1 MSYEVMMNP
10 GQFSW
15 FAFHV
20 RAKFEEIVAINL
32 SRKGFEPFL
41 PTYKPRNGLI
51 EQRHCE
57 IPLFP
62 NYVFCRVQAE
72 DLSSLLMTPGVM
84 QIAGTAAGVKPVDE
98 DEIAAIKRI
107 VRGARYY
114 QPYPFWKTGRKVRVA
129 GGELHNLEG
138 MRAESRNGNGIIL
151 GISLL
156 RLGVLVEIG
165 HPARVVPVSNTR
177 TGTVSG
183 SRTASKQSNLWSALE
198 QDLEQAIGTSPH
210 QSGGLDE
217 RIRFI
222 AANVVFDSFRQ
233 NSLAG
238 ARGIPDTARS
248 LVLQAEDF
256 DIHLQICRERER
268 REILGQILSRGA
280 NKDFVNARLY
290 LLRNGE
296 KLQTTTADG
305 LGEFNFIEV
314 PEGTLSLQVE
324 LPSLTI
330 TGMLNC

>member
-41 PTYKPRNGLI
+41 PTYKPRNGVI

-156 RLGVLVEIG
+156 RLG
-165 HPARVVPVSNTR
+165 
-177 TGTVSG
+177 
-183 SRTASKQSNLWSALE
+183 ALE

-210 QSGGLDE
+210 HSGGLDE
-217 RIRFI
+217 RIRFT